1 MMTMIKRVVKIT
13 SGIESVVDKINDF
26 ITNYLR
32 ENEYVIDIKYIKD
45 GSRLK
50 PYEKGRAD
58 VFETVLVAIVHI
70 GEIKND

>member
-1 MMTMIKRVVKIT
+1 MIKRVVKIT

-26 ITNYLR
+26 ISNDLK
-32 ENEYVIDIKYIKD
+32 ENEYVIEIKYIKD

-58 VFETVLVAIVHI
+58 VFETVVIAIVHI